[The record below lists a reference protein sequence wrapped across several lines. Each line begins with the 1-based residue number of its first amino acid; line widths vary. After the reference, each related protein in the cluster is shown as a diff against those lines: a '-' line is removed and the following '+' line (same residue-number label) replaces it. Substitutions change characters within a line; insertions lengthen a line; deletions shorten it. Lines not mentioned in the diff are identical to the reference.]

1 MSAAGLPRWASRGKA
16 IEGLPRPQP
25 PQVITVP
32 ALTEQRL
39 ANGLT
44 IAVSERHDLPLVS
57 VALMTR
63 AGPEFD
69 PPDRAGL
76 AAMTATLL
84 TKGARRGKTAVGA
97 AAIAHQAEAL
107 GGAIDSTSTWRAST
121 LAMTVAT
128 PKLPEALALLAD
140 LARRP
145 TLAADELERARAQA
159 LDALKVTLGDPGEV
173 AGMVVRRAWWGDS
186 PYGAS
191 ATPASVK
198 RLALADVQRCHAM
211 AWQPQRAAL
220 VLVGDITPQ
229 AAGAL
234 ADSVLGDWRGGAAGA
249 EPSSAAPQSAVPPL
263 VRIDMPG
270 SGQSAVMVAAPFVA
284 LGAPD
289 RRIGQVAS
297 AVLGAGYSA
306 RLNQKVRIERGMSY
320 GAGSLAESQRTG
332 GIVIASAQTQHAT
345 AADVLA
351 LMREEILR
359 MASAPPDADEL
370 AARQAVL
377 TGAFARRMTTTAGL
391 AGSIIDQYAKGRPLD
406 EWRRF
411 VDEVMAVRSEQVGD
425 FARRYWSAGAVRA
438 VVVGDLKAAGAALQ
452 NAPGLTVPIESLDLE
467 RAGLVAP
474 G

>member
-1 MSAAGLPRWASRGKA
+1 MNTRLTRPSAWRA
-16 IEGLPRPQP
+16 IEGLPQPQP
-25 PQVITVP
+25 PQAVVVP
-32 ALTEQRL
+32 AIVEQRL
-39 ANGLT
+39 ANGLS

-57 VALMTR
+57 VMLMTR
-63 AGPEFD
+63 AGPELD
-69 PPDRAGL
+69 PPDCAGL

-84 TKGARRGKTAVGA
+84 TKGARRGKTNVGA

-107 GGAIDSTSTWRAST
+107 GSAIESTSTWRAST

-145 TLAADELERARAQA
+145 TLAIDELERARTQA
-159 LDALKVTLGDPGEV
+159 LDALRVALGDPGEV
-173 AGMVVRRAWWGDS
+173 AGMVVRRAWWGNS

-198 RLALADVQRCHAM
+198 RLALADVQRCHAA

-229 AAGAL
+229 AAAAL
-234 ADSVLGDWRGGAAGA
+234 ASPVFGDWRGSTADDEPAA
-249 EPSSAAPQSAVPPL
+249 AAPQSAVPPL

-284 LGAPD
+284 LGSPD

-320 GAGSLAESQRTG
+320 GAGSLAESQRAG
-332 GIVIASAQTQHAT
+332 GVVVASAQTQHAT

-359 MASAPPDADEL
+359 LASAPPDADEL

-391 AGSIIDQYAKGRPLD
+391 ATMIIDQYAKGRSLD
-406 EWRRF
+406 ELRRF
-411 VDEVMAVRSEQVGD
+411 VDEVMAVRGEQVGE
-425 FARRYWSAGAVRA
+425 FARRYWTAGALRA
-438 VVVGDLKAAGAALQ
+438 VVVGDLKAAGAVLQ

-467 RAGLVAP
+467 RAGLAA
-474 G
+474 GG